1 MVRKAVG
8 YSVSVVTKA
17 KRYGSYL
24 KGYLTKEQALKLAM
38 QVATTSNKV
47 EIDREY
53 EITDRYGD
61 VEGDSRPY
69 GVMQKVKRKSGYAY
83 VLKTFDSYGWESW
96 TYDVTPDLKLR
107 NRR

>member
-1 MVRKAVG
+1 MKKAVG
-8 YSVSVVTKA
+8 YSVSVVTKT
-17 KRYGSYL
+17 KRYGEYL

-53 EITDRYGD
+53 EITRYGD
-61 VEGDSRPY
+61 VEADSRPY
-69 GVMQKVKRKSGYAY
+69 GVMQKVKRKSGYVY
-83 VLKTFDSYGWESW
+83 VLKTVDSYGWESW

>member
-8 YSVSVVTKA
+8 YSVEVHTKT
-17 KRYGSYL
+17 KRHGAYL
-24 KGYLTKEQALKLAM
+24 QGYLTKDQALRLAM

-61 VEGDSRPY
+61 MEADSKIY
-69 GVMQKVKRKSGYAY
+69 GIMQKVKRRTGYAY
-83 VLKTFDSYGWESW
+83 VLRTFDSYGFESW